1 MRDGTNGGI
10 GLRSATVRALS
21 RFSAGGI
28 TIATKKNEDTDELP
42 SNDEDNRIS
51 IFTRDSL

>member
-1 MRDGTNGGI
+1 MEPTAALVCDQRQ
-10 GLRSATVRALS
+10 STVRALS
-21 RFSAGGI
+21 RFSAGGL